1 MQLRCVELTEFTP
14 PPPKS
19 LAEPHTRV
27 LWVGAIRC
35 LWGVRAR
42 VIAHTE
48 IYLPIRRWWNF
59 YISDPELSV
68 CLSVHT
74 FYLRVGRICRS
85 DIDGERF
92 SESRV
97 ERVAGLGTRLPVP
110 QVIRSC
116 ITHAGVVTI
125 CTVPEML
132 PETWT
137 RGNETHHTDDENW

>member
-19 LAEPHTRV
+19 LVEPHTRV

-35 LWGVRAR
+35 LWGVRGR

-48 IYLPIRRWWNF
+48 IYLDSEVVEFLHLR
-59 YISDPELSV
+59 SGTV

-74 FYLRVGRICRS
+74 FCVRYQGGGTDLPQTQTESDSARAELR
-85 DIDGERF
+85 
-92 SESRV
+92 ESRDSAHDCQSR
-97 ERVAGLGTRLPVP
+97 EL
-110 QVIRSC
+110 RSRT
-116 ITHAGVVTI
+116 THAGVITI

-137 RGNETHHTDDENW
+137 RGNETHHTDDEN